1 MKTFHTI
8 VKAQPLDNETPD
20 IFQIDGDIVSGSD
33 TDLRELA
40 VRQINT
46 ISRNGNTIL
55 QQGGIEIISYR
66 NKFSIEIDTTEK
78 DNLGRSS
85 PILLTGQ
92 KTNNNKHLDSYFE
105 QLMVFSSYL
114 ERKFAPPTD
123 QIRRGISYGSKPS
136 LMWRIM
142 NLITCA
148 IDTIF
153 NCRPWRHN

>member
-20 IFQIDGDIVSGSD
+20 IIQIDGDIVSSSD
-33 TDLRELA
+33 TALRELA
-40 VRQINT
+40 VRQSNT

-55 QQGGIEIISYR
+55 QQGGI
-66 NKFSIEIDTTEK
+66 
-78 DNLGRSS
+78 GRSS